1 VGGVQKLITGA
12 GSINL
17 LSSELLAVNKKEVFL
32 ISGLH
37 FQKKIN
43 EGLLSEF
50 KVEHYIKTAG
60 YVTEEEIVSA
70 FQKFSGNTNQALVAI
85 GGGSVIDLAKAIIYR
100 CVQSELPVPYL
111 IAAPTTT
118 GSGSEATHFA
128 VIYKKNKKYSMVNPL
143 LLPVV
148 VILDPELTVSLSP
161 YQSAVSGMDVL
172 AQAVESYWNKN
183 ATLDSKKYA
192 VESISIWKK
201 YFLLSVNNPDLQA
214 RSEMQKAAYLAGKAI
229 NITRTTGPHALSY
242 YLTAHFQIPH
252 GQAVALFLPLF
263 FIYNNPGNELLS
275 LLDVHTVLGAK
286 EFIQDIMK
294 KTGLACSFGELGLNK
309 ELIIDDLLNDVN
321 QERFENNPVQFD
333 REHLKKL
340 ILEYL

>member
-1 VGGVQKLITGA
+1 VGSVQKLIKGA
-12 GSINL
+12 GSISL
-17 LSSELLAVNKKEVFL
+17 LSSELLAVDKKEVFL

-37 FQKKIN
+37 FQKQIK

-50 KVEHYIKTAG
+50 KVDHYIKTPG
-60 YVTEEEIVSA
+60 YVTEDEIVLA
-70 FQKFSGNTNQALVAI
+70 FQKFSGNINQAIVAI
-85 GGGSVIDLAKAIIYR
+85 GGGSVIDLAKVIIYR
-100 CVQSELPVPYL
+100 CIQSGIPAPLF
-111 IAAPTTT
+111 ITAPTTT

-128 VIYKKNKKYSMVNPL
+128 VVYKENKKYSLENQL
-143 LLPVV
+143 LLPAVV
-148 VILDPELTVSLSP
+148 VLDPVLTMSQTP

-275 LLDVHTVLGAK
+275 LLDVHTVLEAK
-286 EFIQDIMK
+286 EFVQDVMK
-294 KTGLACSFGELGLNK
+294 KTGLACSFEELGLHK
-309 ELIIDDLLNDVN
+309 ELLIDELLNEVN
-321 QERFENNPVQFD
+321 QERFGNNPVQFD